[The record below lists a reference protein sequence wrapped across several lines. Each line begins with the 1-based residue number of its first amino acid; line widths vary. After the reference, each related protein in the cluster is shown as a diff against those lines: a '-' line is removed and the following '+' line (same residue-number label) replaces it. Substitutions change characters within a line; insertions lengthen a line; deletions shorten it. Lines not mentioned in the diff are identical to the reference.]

1 MVVARARNHQ
11 SVDWS
16 LYFDKI
22 KKQCPWSLAA
32 WNQGKILVRRLGQP
46 QDLGDYSAIV
56 YVSSLNR
63 RRLKKLCIKLNTSKE
78 YEWLWSHPS
87 YGPWATDVPCL
98 IQQNRQ
104 VLDEI
109 RAKIKYF
116 NK

>member
-1 MVVARARNHQ
+1 MVKARNHQ
-11 SVDWS
+11 SVDWAD
-16 LYFDKI
+16 YFQRI
-22 KKQCPWSLAA
+22 KQQCPWSLAA
-32 WNQGKILVRRLGQP
+32 WNQGRILIRRLGQP

-63 RRLKKLCIKLNTSKE
+63 RKLKKLCAKLNTSKE
-78 YEWLWSHPS
+78 CEWLWSHPT
-87 YGPWATDVPCL
+87 YGPYATPKPCL

-109 RAKIKYF
+109 RAKIRDS

>member
-1 MVVARARNHQ
+1 MARARNHQ
-11 SVDWS
+11 SVDWG

-22 KKQCPWSLAA
+22 KRQCPWSTTA
-32 WNQGKILVRRLGQP
+32 WRQGQILIRRQGQP
-46 QDLGDYSAIV
+46 QPLGDYSAIV

-63 RRLKKLCIKLNTSKE
+63 RRLKKLCAKLNTSVE

-87 YGPWATDVPCL
+87 YGPYATDVPCL

-109 RAKIKYF
+109 RAKIRDS